1 MRILGIDT
9 SSELSSVA
17 LVDGDSVITREVLD
31 GRRHAEVLA
40 VLLREVL
47 DEGLRPELIA
57 CGVGPGPYTGLRVG
71 VTTAQVLG
79 LAWSVPVVGIC
90 SLDAIAAQV
99 SCAGDFLV
107 TADARRKEAY
117 WARYDRNRRRTDGP
131 RVSRI
136 DELDAELASLPRF
149 GELSGEAGEPIRPR
163 ASVIARLAG
172 SYRDAGESMATSDID
187 LSVHGGDSG
196 ATADSV
202 RGSRLLAPVPLYIR
216 RPDAVAPG
224 AKS

>member
-17 LVDGDSVITREVLD
+17 LVDADSVITREVLD

-71 VTTAQVLG
+71 ITTAQVLG

-99 SCAGDFLV
+99 SCEGDFLV

-131 RVSRI
+131 HVCRL
-136 DELDAELASLPRF
+136 DELNAEIAALPRF

-163 ASVIARLAG
+163 AAVIARLAG
-172 SYRDAGESMATSDID
+172 AYRAAGEQIATSDID
-187 LSVHGGDSG
+187 LSVHGGDCG

-202 RGSRLLAPVPLYIR
+202 RGSRLLAPTPLYIR

-224 AKS
+224 VSA